1 VPSVRLTFFCVYVGI
16 VNQAAEFEG
25 EKVILEDLRVVI
37 FFPEV
42 AQSKVYGRKMGR
54 ELGDV
59 HSPKRRKYLF
69 VVKRGVQEPFLK
81 ICLNEEGAGAA
92 SRVHNR
98 IFGRVF
104 QREGKD

>member
-59 HSPKRRKYLF
+59 NSIKGRKNVF
-69 VVKRGVQEPFLK
+69 VVNRGVQEPFLEVR
-81 ICLNEEGAGAA
+81 LNKEGAGAA